1 MVTQT
6 PVAGTGVTLKAYED
20 KIAAQIK
27 EAKARLDQLEA
38 KARAKSDEAQIAAV
52 ASLNTARNNIE
63 RMLHD
68 LKTTHESHA
77 ARAKAD
83 IDSAVAAFRTS
94 VDELKHR
101 IGSASEKK
109 S

>member
-1 MVTQT
+1 MATQM
-6 PVAGTGVTLKAYED
+6 PAAGAGGTLKAYED
-20 KIAAQIK
+20 RIAAQLR

-38 KARAKSDEAQIAAV
+38 RVRAKSDEAQMAAV
-52 ASLNTARNNIE
+52 ESLNTARNNID